1 MPKFQGFVCLNFIF
15 YIVGWKVE
23 IRQMCYMILLVFV
36 VDGGMSQNR
45 LLLTPEKLLTM
56 KQYCSPPNN
65 SDGIFPHRS
74 PFVLRSFSVRSPF
87 VLRSSSVDPSFVLR
101 SFSVHPPLIL
111 RSSSVRA
118 PFNLRS
124 SSVRESR
131 NERRT
136 IEESSEAKRRCID
149 YTSVLKRRDS
159 EAQKGNQR
167 YGNLTKL

>member
-1 MPKFQGFVCLNFIF
+1 MSSEWYRNDIGMLSESFWLPKFQGFVCLNFIF
-15 YIVGWKVE
+15 YFVGWKVE

-74 PFVLRSFSVRSPF
+74 
-87 VLRSSSVDPSFVLR
+87 SFVLR
-101 SFSVHPPLIL
+101 SFSVHPPFILRSFSVHSPFIL

-124 SSVRESR
+124 SSVRAPFELRSG
-131 NERRT
+131 
-136 IEESSEAKRRCID
+136 IEERTENDRRIIGGKTEM
-149 YTSVLKRRDS
+149 YRLHIGIET
-159 EAQKGNQR
+159 KG
-167 YGNLTKL
+167 

>member
-1 MPKFQGFVCLNFIF
+1 MQFAQQFRRYISASFFDRSSIVLRSFFV
-15 YIVGWKVE
+15 
-23 IRQMCYMILLVFV
+23 
-36 VDGGMSQNR
+36 
-45 LLLTPEKLLTM
+45 
-56 KQYCSPPNN
+56 
-65 SDGIFPHRS
+65 RS
-74 PFVLRSFSVRSPF
+74 SIVLRSFSVRSPF
-87 VLRSSSVDPSFVLR
+87 VLRSSSVDP
-101 SFSVHPPLIL
+101 
-111 RSSSVRA
+111 

-167 YGNLTKL
+167 YGNLTKLKFFNASLRFSRGLALLPIYDLRYACPMKTAVRLGAISPITGCPIWCGGIR